1 MNAFVASSNH
11 YRGTQTVTTTTWT
24 NWDLTVCRE
33 IKQIALISR
42 IADKHIMM
50 LPTNVYFRCELKDRW
65 NGSYFHIVFM
75 IIMIADDSIQK
86 QFTFTGYNHSVLH

>member
-11 YRGTQTVTTTTWT
+11 YKGTQTVTTTTWT
-24 NWDLTVCRE
+24 NWDLSVCGE

-42 IADKHIMM
+42 IADKHIVM
-50 LPTNVYFRCELKDRW
+50 LPTNVYFRGELKDRW
-65 NGSYFHIVFM
+65 NGSYFRIVF

-86 QFTFTGYNHSVLH
+86 QFTLTGYNHSAFH